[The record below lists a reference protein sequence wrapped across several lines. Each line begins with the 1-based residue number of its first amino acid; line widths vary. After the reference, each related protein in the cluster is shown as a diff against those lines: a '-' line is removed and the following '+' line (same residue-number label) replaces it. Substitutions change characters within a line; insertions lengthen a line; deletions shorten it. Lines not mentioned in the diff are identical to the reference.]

1 MNYLKKYDIT
11 QEEILE
17 LKEVY
22 NENIIKFIKENEIF
36 ISEKLEYLKKQNYNI
51 YPVLKNN
58 IRVFLESMSELKRK
72 ITIMREKRFSNNEIQ
87 MILMDEQ
94 LYYRIED
101 K

>member
-1 MNYLKKYDIT
+1 MNYLKKYGIT

-87 MILMDEQ
+87 MILNK
-94 LYYRIED
+94 R
-101 K
+101 

>member
-1 MNYLKKYDIT
+1 MNYLEKYGIS

-51 YPVLKNN
+51 YPVLNNN

>member
-1 MNYLKKYDIT
+1 MNYLEKYGIS

>member
-1 MNYLKKYDIT
+1 MNYLKKYGIT